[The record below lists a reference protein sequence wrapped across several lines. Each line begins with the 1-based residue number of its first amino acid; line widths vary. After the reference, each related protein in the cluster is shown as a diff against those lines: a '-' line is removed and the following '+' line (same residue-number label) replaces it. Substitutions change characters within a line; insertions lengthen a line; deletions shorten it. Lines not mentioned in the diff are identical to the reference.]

1 MNIKEINAF
10 RVAHGLVALVAPAK
24 KTNQAKNQA
33 KRAQESRDLKAKRQG
48 RSK

>member
-10 RVAHGLVALVAPAK
+10 RVAHGLVPLVAPAK

-33 KRAQESRDLKAKRQG
+33 KRAQESRDLKAKRNKG
-48 RSK
+48 GK